1 MVMSLWPSFFGPPCT
16 REKVT
21 VPSVTSTE
29 ASHCCPFLA
38 LSLHVSCSADWPN
51 MSKTVT
57 FCQKASG
64 EFRNGHGTMDMIFTA
79 RQLQEQCHEQA
90 VRPVCSACGSN
101 QSLRCS
107 KQGCAMEDLEENW
120 LSYSDL
126 VDIIR
131 LFHDG
136 TQVCV
141 IEALVWFGLSRV

>member
-1 MVMSLWPSFFGPPCT
+1 
-16 REKVT
+16 
-21 VPSVTSTE
+21 
-29 ASHCCPFLA
+29 
-38 LSLHVSCSADWPN
+38 

-64 EFRNGHGTMDMIFTA
+64 GFRNGHGTMDMIFTA

-90 VRPVCSACGSN
+90 VRPVCSVCGSN
-101 QSLRCS
+101 ESLRCR

-126 VDIIR
+126 VDIIQ

-141 IEALVWFGLSRV
+141 IEALVWFE